1 MAKKSTKTAAPK
13 EQTTRVVTGKVRA
26 AYVHLIKPDDFGDE
40 PKYTVTAIIPKS
52 DKKTVA
58 KIKGAI
64 KAATEQGLSDGGKLV
79 GKNPKKL
86 KSPLKDGEEDNDIT
100 KNPEF
105 EDSYVVTFKTNKKPT
120 VLSRSKRVLDDED
133 AVYSGMYVAISGAA
147 FAYATKGSAGIS
159 FILGGVMKLEDGE
172 RLGGAGFDLDSD
184 FEEFEEEDEDG
195 FEDEDEDEIEDEDE
209 DDEEEDAEEW
219 YEKLVEKAKKLAKK
233 IKKSGKDGK
242 KFVKELLEE
251 YDAEDFEEIDGDD
264 IEDTIEELEEWLEDN
279 D

>member
-195 FEDEDEDEIEDEDE
+195 FEDEDDDEIEDE
-209 DDEEEDAEEW
+209 DDEEEEDEEEEEENEDLERV
-219 YEKLVEKAKKLAKK
+219 EKL
-233 IKKSGKDGK
+233 IKKVKKAGKAGK

-251 YDAEDFEEIDGDD
+251 YDIDDEDDLGDIAD
-264 IEDTIEELEEWLEDN
+264 ELEEWLEDN

>member
-64 KAATEQGLSDGGKLV
+64 KAATEQGFSDGGKLV
-79 GKNPKKL
+79 GKNPKKI

-147 FAYATKGSAGIS
+147 FAYATKGSAGVS

-195 FEDEDEDEIEDEDE
+195 FEDEDEDEIEDED
-209 DDEEEDAEEW
+209 DEEEEDEEEEEENEDLERV
-219 YEKLVEKAKKLAKK
+219 EKL
-233 IKKSGKDGK
+233 IKKVKKAGKAGK

-251 YDAEDFEEIDGDD
+251 YDIDDEDDLGDIAD
-264 IEDTIEELEEWLEDN
+264 ELEEWLEDN